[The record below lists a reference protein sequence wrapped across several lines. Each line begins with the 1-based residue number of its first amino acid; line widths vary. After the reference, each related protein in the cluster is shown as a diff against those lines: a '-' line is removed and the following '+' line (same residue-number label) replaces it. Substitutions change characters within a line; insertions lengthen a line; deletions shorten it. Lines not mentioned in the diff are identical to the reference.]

1 MTVKLLVVQGRPY
14 GKTLLFP
21 SGEYYFG
28 RGPECQVRPESEWV
42 SRQHCLLRVTA
53 DAVFV
58 RDLASRNGT
67 LVNGTL
73 VESER
78 QLLHGDQ
85 VQIGP
90 LVFEVQ
96 LEAKAPTDTGG
107 VAANDA
113 VTLGAENTAEVDLNQ
128 DTTSTLPTTPL
139 RTDAPA
145 SKGSTLKQPALPPD
159 QLSEPTSEPASSET
173 GN

>member
-21 SGEYYFG
+21 SGEYFFG

-58 RDLASRNGT
+58 RDLGSRNGT

-73 VESER
+73 VEHER

-96 LEAKAPTDTGG
+96 LEAKAPNGSGG
-107 VAANDA
+107 VAATDA
-113 VTLGAENTAEVDLNQ
+113 VTLGAENTAEMDVGQ
-128 DTTSTLPTTPL
+128 ETTSQLPTAKLLADRPGA
-139 RTDAPA
+139 DDSAE
-145 SKGSTLKQPALPPD
+145 SQPAPPPD
-159 QLSEPTSEPASSET
+159 QLAGPLPEPAKSET
-173 GN
+173 GK

>member
-1 MTVKLLVVQGRPY
+1 VQVRPY

-58 RDLASRNGT
+58 RDLGSRNGT

-73 VESER
+73 VDSER
-78 QLLHGDQ
+78 QLQHGDQ

-90 LVFEVQ
+90 LVFELQ
-96 LEAKAPTDTGG
+96 LEPKVPSGAPG
-107 VAANDA
+107 VAATDA
-113 VTLGAENTAEVDLNQ
+113 VTLGAENTAEIDVGQ
-128 DTTSTLPTTPL
+128 QTTSALPTAQV
-139 RTDAPA
+139 R
-145 SKGSTLKQPALPPD
+145 SKPPGLDDSTEKQPALPPD
-159 QLSEPTSEPASSET
+159 QLAAPSSQPGKSET
-173 GN
+173 GQ